1 MFDVLIESKHRHNKK
16 RLISSG
22 VLSLFVHVLIIGAA
36 VVATYGASQAG
47 QGPVIDTTVVFLQEQ
62 TEQKPP
68 EPQLQ
73 NIELPKGFQTVV
85 APMEIPTDIPPVN
98 LQEHFDPRDY
108 TGEGVEGGIGTGF
121 VVGSDQVFM
130 EAVVEEKPERLT
142 GPAPQYPPFLQQAG
156 IEGTVMLE
164 AIIDTT
170 GRVIPTSVKIVSSP
184 NPGFNAAARETVVKS
199 LFRPA
204 RVHGRPVKVL
214 IRIPIQFR
222 LTRR

>member
-1 MFDVLIESKHRHNKK
+1 VFDVLIESKHRHNKK
-16 RLISSG
+16 RL
-22 VLSLFVHVLIIGAA
+22 LSTGALSVFLHVLIIGGA
-36 VVATYGASQAG
+36 VVATYGASEAG
-47 QGPVIDTTVVFLQEQ
+47 QGAVIDTMVVFLQEQ
-62 TEQKPP
+62 TDKPP

-73 NIELPKGFQTVV
+73 NIELPKGFQTIV
-85 APMEIPTDIPPVN
+85 APMDIPTDIPPVN

-142 GPAPQYPPFLQQAG
+142 GPLPQYPPFLQQAG

-164 AIIDTT
+164 AIIDTS
-170 GRVIPTSVKIVSSP
+170 GRVIPSSVKIITSP
-184 NPGFNAAARETVVKS
+184 NPGFNVNAREVVVKS

>member
-16 RLISSG
+16 RL
-22 VLSLFVHVLIIGAA
+22 LSTGALSVFLHVLIIGGA
-36 VVATYGASQAG
+36 VVATYGASEAG
-47 QGPVIDTTVVFLQEQ
+47 QGAVIDTMVVFLQEQ
-62 TEQKPP
+62 TDKPP

-73 NIELPKGFQTVV
+73 NIELPKGFQTIV
-85 APMEIPTDIPPVN
+85 APMDIPTDIPPVN

-142 GPAPQYPPFLQQAG
+142 GPLPQYPPFLQQAG

-164 AIIDTT
+164 AIIDTS
-170 GRVIPTSVKIVSSP
+170 GRVIPSSVKIITSP
-184 NPGFNAAARETVVKS
+184 NPGFNVNAREVVVKS